1 MKGQYH
7 LFARE
12 AEATQLPSL
21 PMDLP
26 VMASPGRSGDAPEGR
41 SRPVQAEPTL
51 ITVDATAL
59 LIDDRFGLDMAALA
73 MRYAAEIAVAR
84 ERLANEQQQTAYP
97 SVLASGKGRYT
108 AFSAIPIV
116 IASLDLARASNTPIR
131 VSVLLCPALDG
142 AALLGEMFAKVR
154 DKSLF
159 EKARYIAGCEAKY
172 GTRRAWMRAEG
183 IPHEIWEPRISKIA
197 KIGRLDAWLLS
208 KIDPHSISNAEVA
221 SRIVDAWRDPAKRR
235 IITDLT
241 EEAAS
246 AAKGPV
252 KAGPLFRR
260 IDAALHPTGAA
271 LIAAPWFEG
280 QRNLLAADGT
290 CVARLK
296 RDDTGWSIGGSD
308 IAALTRATLAA
319 ALTAMKD

>member
-1 MKGQYH
+1 M
-7 LFARE
+7 
-12 AEATQLPSL
+12 QLPSL

-26 VMASPGRSGDAPEGR
+26 IMPSPTIAVAVPKVRSQ
-41 SRPVQAEPTL
+41 PVEPGATTL
-51 ITVDATAL
+51 ILVDAAAL
-59 LIDDRFGLDMAALA
+59 VIDDRFGLDVPALST
-73 MRYAAEIAVAR
+73 RYAAEIADAR

-97 SVLASGKGRYT
+97 SVLASSDGRYT
-108 AFSAIPIV
+108 AFTAIPTV
-116 IASLDLARASNTPIR
+116 IAALDLARASNTPVM
-131 VSVLLCPALDG
+131 VSVILCAKLDG

-197 KIGRLDAWLLS
+197 KIGKLDEWLLS
-208 KIDPHSISNAEVA
+208 RIDPHSISNAEIA
-221 SRIVDAWRDPAKRR
+221 SRIVDAWRDAAKRR
-235 IITDLT
+235 IITDLI
-241 EEAAS
+241 EEAAA

-252 KAGPLFRR
+252 KAGPLFKR

-271 LIAAPWFEG
+271 LTAAAWLNG
-280 QRNLLAADGT
+280 QRDLLAADGT
-290 CVARLK
+290 CMVRLK
-296 RDDTGWSIGGSD
+296 RGDTGWSIGGSD

-319 ALTAMKD
+319 ALSAMKD